1 MRETNRKG
9 RQPRAKV
16 QQRQSRRAQMTQDN
30 ESALPTGQDE
40 IRFGPKVRREKMIL
54 EPWNGLIFQTNGEDL
69 QDDWIRTSGVL
80 VGNSSHRRR
89 RNK

>member
-1 MRETNRKG
+1 
-9 RQPRAKV
+9 
-16 QQRQSRRAQMTQDN
+16 
-30 ESALPTGQDE
+30 
-40 IRFGPKVRREKMIL
+40 MIL